1 MRDRIDDAYV
11 PERMSPEWVGDI
23 DALEHSLNHLSC
35 MFGERN
41 KSEMRPS
48 PATMPTVVSVQLAEA
63 A

>member
-1 MRDRIDDAYV
+1 MRDDVNDAYV
-11 PERMSPEWVGDI
+11 PERMSHEWVDDI

-48 PATMPTVVSVQLAEA
+48 PATMPTVVSQLAEA

>member
-1 MRDRIDDAYV
+1 MRDDIDDAYV
-11 PERMSPEWVGDI
+11 PVHLSYERVDDL
-23 DALEHSLNHLSC
+23 DALERSLSHLSY

>member
-1 MRDRIDDAYV
+1 MRHDINDAYV
-11 PERMSPEWVGDI
+11 PERVSYERDDDL
-23 DALEHSLNHLSC
+23 DALERSISHLSC

-48 PATMPTVVSVQLAEA
+48 PATMLTVVPVQLAEA